1 MTCFYAVSFL
11 FYSTH
16 VFFLPPVCCLIIP
29 IFGGRCRLSMRAG
42 TMNFARSSYELF
54 AIGDHIHMLKMWMW
68 IICWPTAFPSFPTMK
83 TVEATLESF
92 RANRPT
98 WFRKHM
104 ELPWFWCQDSCALW
118 MAPLLIWDEWPQER
132 LGRAENRR
140 GSESSE
146 ANSAPSGD
154 PGQMALED
162 FFLAETHRWLSS
174 KPSKSYNIYNM
185 ILISY
190 LQPISCNLMFF
201 LGKNTPMDNGL
212 SWIIIWFSLF
222 IYHISLKHLKMR

>member
-1 MTCFYAVSFL
+1 MYVCIFIYYWWCAQWHVSTQYPFR
-11 FYSTH
+11 FTPRMYF
-16 VFFLPPVCCLIIP
+16 VPPVCCLIIP

-83 TVEATLESF
+83 TVFHQPWKVSPPTGQHDLE
-92 RANRPT
+92 NT
-98 WFRKHM
+98 WNPLGFDAKIVGK
-104 ELPWFWCQDSCALW
+104 W
-118 MAPLLIWDEWPQER
+118 MGPLLIWDEWPQER

-162 FFLAETHRWLSS
+162 FFWR
-174 KPSKSYNIYNM
+174 
-185 ILISY
+185 
-190 LQPISCNLMFF
+190 
-201 LGKNTPMDNGL
+201 
-212 SWIIIWFSLF
+212 
-222 IYHISLKHLKMR
+222 KHFVD